1 MKKIMEMIREFITY
15 DEVYHEGK
23 LFSLVV
29 FILSMLII
37 VCFILGFIIL

>member
-1 MKKIMEMIREFITY
+1 MKKIKKIIREFITY

-29 FILSMLII
+29 FLLSMFII
-37 VCFILGFIIL
+37 GCFILGFIIL